1 MREQVGHGYV
11 YHRLCPIHT
20 HTHTPPRITSN
31 TLPAEYTP
39 EKECLNRPALCEKR
53 CNEHAC
59 DADGGT
65 CQHSHAS
72 RSDWQRQM
80 LGCRMVGQACELSAC
95 KPYAAACSQLTSMC
109 GLGCRMVGQA
119 CELIYSPCVQ
129 ARPYAA
135 CLRAA
140 NAHVCGV
147 HVRNTLTYAALTY
160 AACMSAYVSAFGLH
174 VSWRIRGW
182 ATNSCIRQRMRPG
195 KPHTPHTLAYSGWA
209 TITCQSAQREK
220 G

>member
-1 MREQVGHGYV
+1 
-11 YHRLCPIHT
+11 
-20 HTHTPPRITSN
+20 
-31 TLPAEYTP
+31 
-39 EKECLNRPALCEKR
+39 
-53 CNEHAC
+53 
-59 DADGGT
+59 
-65 CQHSHAS
+65 
-72 RSDWQRQM
+72 M

-160 AACMSAYVSAFGLH
+160 AACMSAYARVFGLH
-174 VSWRIRGW
+174 VSWRIRVGQLSL
-182 ATNSCIRQRMRPG
+182 AYASVCGLASSILPGRIRQRVRPG
-195 KPHTPHTLAYSGWA
+195 KQHTPHTLAYSGWA
-209 TITCQSAQREK
+209 TISCTCSLRPHTTSTFRPHTLVPS
-220 G
+220 GRIH